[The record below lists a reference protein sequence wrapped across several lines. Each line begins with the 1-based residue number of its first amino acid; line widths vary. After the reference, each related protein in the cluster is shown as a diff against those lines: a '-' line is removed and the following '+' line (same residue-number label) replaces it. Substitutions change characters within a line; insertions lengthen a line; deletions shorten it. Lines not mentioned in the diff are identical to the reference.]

1 MTTSMPGIRRLLTAS
16 TAVLAL
22 LLLVLGT
29 VLMHSVV
36 GHTTAEHGM
45 SANAPSS
52 TVDHQHSAGGHAD
65 LASPVDVP
73 VMTAVSDAGCG
84 GLCELMCSLMGMACV
99 IVIALFAWAMLR
111 PRSGGLLHLLARLI
125 ALAAQ
130 LPHRVAV
137 PRPPSL
143 TALQI
148 IRI

>member
-1 MTTSMPGIRRLLTAS
+1 MTSPTPGIRRLLITS

-29 VLMHSVV
+29 VLMHSVI
-36 GHTTAEHGM
+36 GHSTAEHGM
-45 SANAPSS
+45 GSSAAMS
-52 TVDHQHSAGGHAD
+52 TLSNEHGAHGHA
-65 LASPVDVP
+65 AAVSHSDVP
-73 VMTAVSDAGCG
+73 VMTAAADDGCAGI
-84 GLCELMCSLMGMACV
+84 CELMCSLMGMACV
-99 IVIALFAWAMLR
+99 IVIALFTWAMLTAR
-111 PRSGGLLHLLARLI
+111 AGGLLHLLARLI

-130 LPHRVAV
+130 LPRRIAV